1 MIINLDPILTEISDN
16 FEMNECVIRLNA
28 QEQTIVN
35 SILWAVQD
43 SFLDYLDAKKD
54 IDESVGDFFISA
66 LTKINNA

>member
-66 LTKINNA
+66 LEKINNA